1 MVMFPRVGGDFLR
14 LAADAK
20 NRVPTAR
27 FFCPIGTEHY
37 ILYIRRFRPQT
48 NGGAAE
54 PKAAD
59 AFDARFET
67 DRNLV
72 YFWGS

>member
-14 LAADAK
+14 IAADAK
-20 NRVPTAR
+20 KRVPTAR
-27 FFCPIGTEHY
+27 FFLSDRNRT
-37 ILYIRRFRPQT
+37 LYIRRFRPQT